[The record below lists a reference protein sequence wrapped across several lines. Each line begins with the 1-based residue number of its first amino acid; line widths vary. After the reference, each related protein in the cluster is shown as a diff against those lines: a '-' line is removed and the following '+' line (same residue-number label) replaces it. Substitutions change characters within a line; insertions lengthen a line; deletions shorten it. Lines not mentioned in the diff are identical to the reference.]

1 MSFFICMYTVS
12 KKATKMQVK
21 LGVISLN
28 TMNLLNLLLLY
39 SPVADAIMETHAA
52 VLSVHTDQEV

>member
-1 MSFFICMYTVS
+1 MSFFICMDTVS

-39 SPVADAIMETHAA
+39 NPEADVIMETHAA
-52 VLSVHTDQEV
+52 ALSVHTDQ